1 MDYSYS
7 YLTSEQAQAII
18 LTSLAIRP
26 MDEEELCAVVKWC
39 DDAARNAGVLENIY
53 KGNIGLT
60 PEEGTQ
66 VKINLL
72 PKADGNINHGSF
84 AEQIFTGPRLYRK
97 DTVDVM

>member
-1 MDYSYS
+1 MGYSYS
-7 YLTSEQAQAII
+7 YLTVEQAQAII

-60 PEEGTQ
+60 PEGTQ

-72 PKADGNINHGSF
+72 PRADGSINHGSF
-84 AEQIFTGPRLYRK
+84 AEQIFTGPRLCTK
-97 DTVDVM
+97 DTLDVM